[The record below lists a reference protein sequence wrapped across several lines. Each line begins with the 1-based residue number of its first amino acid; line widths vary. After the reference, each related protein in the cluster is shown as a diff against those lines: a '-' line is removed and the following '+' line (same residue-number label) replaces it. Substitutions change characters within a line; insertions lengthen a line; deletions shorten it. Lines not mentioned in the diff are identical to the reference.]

1 MNRGVKMPEVLSI
14 DNFLKGCSQQQKKI
28 SYFALFFLS
37 VDMQQSQ
44 AFLSIIFPL
53 LQMVNTN
60 KSTLVIQRKQ
70 WHQLQPNMHNEQTQI
85 TKHIKTGFSS
95 VASICISASF
105 IAVHALSGVFMFGL
119 TLLLWWCDMAERS
132 PTWWSYHQRTGWLQS
147 TQPSGSSTALQGA
160 AL

>member
-70 WHQLQPNMHNEQTQI
+70 
-85 TKHIKTGFSS
+85 
-95 VASICISASF
+95 
-105 IAVHALSGVFMFGL
+105 
-119 TLLLWWCDMAERS
+119 
-132 PTWWSYHQRTGWLQS
+132 
-147 TQPSGSSTALQGA
+147 
-160 AL
+160 